1 MRCPNCQFE
10 NPPGTRFCGQCGTS
24 LAQACPSCGTHN
36 PEGFLFCGT
45 CGTRLTAAAP
55 AARPSPEERK
65 VITILF
71 ADLVGSTTLGER
83 HDAER
88 VRSIVGQFFEA
99 MADAIDRYGGT
110 VEKFVGDEVMA
121 VFGLPS
127 AHEDD
132 PARAVHAALA
142 MHSRLLELND
152 GLERTHGPSLQMRVG
167 INTGEVVANPQ
178 AAAKGEFMVTGDA
191 VNVAARLRSAAVPGT
206 TLVGERTYRETR
218 WLADYGACPPLALK
232 GKADPV
238 AAWQLVAIRAGATH
252 RPPGTLRARL
262 IGREDEYGLLQ
273 GLLQRAVRDRKP
285 HLVTVLGQPGVGKS
299 RLVDEL
305 TVTASSIMVRQGRS
319 LPYGSTALWAVSE
332 MLRAD
337 CGILRSDPIEQMR
350 GKLQRRIDEVLAD
363 EPAREQIEGHLAR
376 ILAIAGDTPAAAGE
390 ESRGGLFWSL
400 RRFVE
405 SVAARSPLIL
415 LFEDIHWADP
425 ELLDLIEYLA
435 QWTGGVPLLILGT
448 ARPELLELRQGWGGG
463 KRNYT
468 SLFLEPL
475 TSADTAVL
483 LRDLLQTDDVPD
495 AAVNAVAVA
504 EGNPFFVEEILHML
518 IDAGLLQRQNGDWR
532 VARNLQVAVPHT
544 VQGVVTA
551 RIDRLQQQEKALLLE
566 ASVLGKDFWAGALA
580 HVTGHAVPS
589 MDQLLR
595 TLLTKDFLIERE
607 RSRLEGQ
614 REFTFKHII
623 IRDAAYQMLPKARR
637 AEQHRAYGIWL
648 EQNLQDQAES
658 FVELFAHHWSQ
669 AAQLAREMGEA
680 HRWAE
685 ASPKALR
692 YMLAAAR
699 KAAHLYA
706 NEQAVTLFQT
716 ACDLASGLEAHA
728 ERVAAIEGLA
738 DVLALQAQWEEASRL
753 YQEALDYHLQRGD
766 LVRQAHVQSRI
777 ASTFSGVFD
786 FRQALPHLQSAVAGL
801 QSQQNERELAG
812 VYIQLA
818 RTQAALGNL
827 KEAEEHV
834 RMGVQLAE
842 QHSLLPQLAE
852 AQYVLGFIH
861 TLLGRPEAAEYYG
874 KCVEIAD
881 QIDEPMWVILAT
893 QWNAYRH
900 RWRGEFHDALTAYTR
915 ALELARKTNN
925 RPRMAFCL
933 IGLAQTHFYMGDW
946 RTAAG
951 IWREYLAMGEEV
963 PAWVEH
969 AKSMLTFLDGDLPN
983 AINWAQKFIAHAE
996 RRREVTSIVLAID
1009 WAAQLYMRTLRWEDA
1024 RQLLVESLDQL
1035 TRIGVFWPALFHPAA
1050 AETMLAL
1057 GDIEG
1062 AREHCHRAESYQWM
1076 NNRWAAARFE
1086 KATGLLHA
1094 AAESWDAASASLL
1107 KSVDLYRTIGNPYEL
1122 TLTLESLAE
1131 ISLGR
1136 TDRRDQDRAREA
1148 LQEASQIYER
1158 LGADFEVRRLQES
1171 PSLK

>member
-45 CGTRLTAAAP
+45 CGTRLTAEAP
-55 AARPSPEERK
+55 AARPSTEERK

-152 GLERTHGPSLQMRVG
+152 GLERTHGLSLQMRVG

-206 TLVGERTYRETR
+206 TLVGERTYRETT

-319 LPYGSTALWAVSE
+319 LPYGSTSLWAVSE

-623 IRDAAYQMLPKARR
+623 IRDIAYQMLPKARR
-637 AEQHRAYGIWL
+637 AEQHRAYGVWW
-648 EQNLQDQAES
+648 EQTLQDRAEG
-658 FVELFAHHWSQ
+658 FVELLAHHWLQ
-669 AAQLAREMGEA
+669 AARLSREIGRA
-680 HRWAE
+680 DQWSDA
-685 ASPKALR
+685 ASRALQ
-692 YMLAAAR
+692 YALAAGR
-699 KAAHLYA
+699 KAARVYA
-706 NEQAVTLFQT
+706 NEQATAHFQN
-716 ACDLASGLEAHA
+716 ARQIAEELGADA
-728 ERVAAIEGLA
+728 ERIAATEGLA
-738 DVLALQAQWEEASRL
+738 DVHALQAQWEEASRL
-753 YQEALDYHLQRGD
+753 YQEALDYHLRKGD
-766 LVRQAHVQSRI
+766 AIRQARVQSRI
-777 ASTFSGVFD
+777 GSTFSGVFD
-786 FRQALPHLQSAVAGL
+786 FRQALPHIQSAIRKLEGQHA
-801 QSQQNERELAG
+801 EAELGG
-812 VYIQLA
+812 VYVQMA
-818 RTQAALGNL
+818 RTQAYIGNL
-827 KEAEEHV
+827 RDAEQYARSGLQLADRLQLLPLAGEANSVLAMIAALQAGGPPDAFSRSIEIAEHLNDLSRAISSYNGKAAAHAYRGEYKEA
-834 RMGVQLAE
+834 LA
-842 QHSLLPQLAE
+842 
-852 AQYVLGFIH
+852 
-861 TLLGRPEAAEYYG
+861 
-874 KCVEIAD
+874 
-881 QIDEPMWVILAT
+881 AT
-893 QWNAYRH
+893 
-900 RWRGEFHDALTAYTR
+900 ER
-915 ALELARKTNN
+915 ALALARESNN
-925 RPRMAFCL
+925 RPRLALSLYKLGEFQVLTGAWKQAAMAL
-933 IGLAQTHFYMGDW
+933 QQ
-946 RTAAG
+946 
-951 IWREYLAMGEEV
+951 YLAINEAAPTWAENARGLL
-963 PAWVEH
+963 AF
-969 AKSMLTFLDGDLPN
+969 MLGDFDLASGVMQK
-983 AINWAQKFIAHAE
+983 AIAVSE
-996 RRREVTSIVLAID
+996 RQRNLSNLGVVAD
-1009 WAAQLYMRTLRWEDA
+1009 WAGFLHIRQRRYDA
-1024 RQLLVESLDQL
+1024 AREILAEFIDRFTGL
-1035 TRIGVFWPALFHPAA
+1035 GMFWPAYLHPLAAEAALAGGDLEAA
-1050 AETMLAL
+1050 AEQCRLAQ
-1057 GDIEG
+1057 
-1062 AREHCHRAESYQWM
+1062 SYQQLGLKPAQA
-1076 NNRWAAARFE
+1076 RLVKAKGLVQAAQHAFE
-1086 KATGLLHA
+1086 EGILLMRHA
-1094 AAESWDAASASLL
+1094 A
-1107 KSVDLYRTIGNPYEL
+1107 DLYRQIGQPYDL
-1122 TLTLESLAE
+1122 ALTLEALADVHRLRGTE
-1131 ISLGR
+1131 ADEG
-1136 TDRRDQDRAREA
+1136 AAKEA
-1148 LQEASQIYER
+1148 LDEAMKIHQQ
-1158 LGADFEVRRLQES
+1158 LGAEFEVRRLQES
-1171 PSLK
+1171 PFLK